1 MAQSIIH
8 PDDRARYA
16 PTWSPTCAHR
26 DDHFESEYR
35 VADKRRQLPLGTRR
49 GLAHRG
55 RQAGARCASSAS
67 ISDITARKRA
77 EEQLKAERDFSRGL
91 IDSLPAP
98 FFLFD
103 AQGRL
108 VLWNRFVSELTGLDA
123 THLQKRR
130 GRQPGDPR
138 AGGGDGPTASNPR

>member
-1 MAQSIIH
+1 MRI
-8 PDDRARYA
+8 
-16 PTWSPTCAHR
+16 
-26 DDHFESEYR
+26 
-35 VADKRRQLPLGTRR
+35 V
-49 GLAHRG
+49 
-55 RQAGARCASSAS
+55 GA

-123 THLQKRR
+123 THLQHAPAGSLVIPEQEAVMTHRIESALSTGETSAEVMLRR
-130 GRQPGDPR
+130 HRADPVPFLVVAR
-138 AGGGDGPTASNPR
+138 KL